1 MKKLLFMFFLLMFL
15 CFPIKSNAVV
25 TNSSYSVKVNVFLKN
40 DCKDCE
46 KEKDWLEEYRKE
58 SFMDIEYI
66 NIDDNNELY
75 NKIKKALSIKSNKTP
90 LVIIGSNYFIGFDK
104 NTKEEL
110 TNAIKSYEEIDSYC
124 DTVSKVRKNED
135 IKDCINQNEGI
146 YNQQKKTSI
155 FIKVIIAIVG
165 ICLIIGAGLIIK
177 KKKLLSRLHR

>member
-66 NIDDNNELY
+66 NIDDNNGLY
-75 NKIKKALSIKSNKTP
+75 DKIKKALSIKSNKTP

-135 IKDCINQNEGI
+135 IKDCINQNKGI
-146 YNQQKKTSI
+146 YNQSTFYSKFIKIIIYVLI
-155 FIKVIIAIVG
+155 FI
-165 ICLIIGAGLIIK
+165 
-177 KKKLLSRLHR
+177 LLSL